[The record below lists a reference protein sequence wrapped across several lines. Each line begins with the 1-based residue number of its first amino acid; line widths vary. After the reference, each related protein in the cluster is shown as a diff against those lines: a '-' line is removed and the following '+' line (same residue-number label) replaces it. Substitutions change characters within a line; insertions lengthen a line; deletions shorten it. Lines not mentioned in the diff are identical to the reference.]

1 MLVAM
6 KADSVDL
13 RPQILRYKINPFDMY
28 DQNPQ
33 QFTVHK
39 ALERVNL
46 RQNRKL
52 LQIDEEG
59 WKKFIG
65 IMNFYDRLSHPSIL
79 AAATTRK
86 FDTPGTFIFGAG
98 YDSEM
103 RSSYGHEIKLSL
115 SACQSLSRLD
125 HVMYILKKNSK

>member
-1 MLVAM
+1 MKNTATPISAKLIAMRTIFVNTKAVLICAYGELALMLVVM

-86 FDTPGTFIFGAG
+86 F
-98 YDSEM
+98 
-103 RSSYGHEIKLSL
+103 
-115 SACQSLSRLD
+115 
-125 HVMYILKKNSK
+125 